1 MVVEGLPSVARTPTV
16 TGGLAPSSPAFVTGD
31 SVSGDSFSGD
41 SFSGD
46 SVSLEGW
53 VGGVVGGWVGASSP
67 PVASALVL
75 VLSLL
80 GSGGVV
86 PAIGELSVQHASS
99 NVCVS

>member
-1 MVVEGLPSVARTPTV
+1 MPTV
-16 TGGLAPSSPAFVTGD
+16 TGVLAPSSPAFVTGD
-31 SVSGDSFSGD
+31 SFSGDLFSGD
-41 SFSGD
+41 SFS
-46 SVSLEGW
+46 LEGW
-53 VGGVVGGWVGASSP
+53 VGGVVGGVVGGWVGASSP